1 MVSCFVPQTR
11 CVLRTWILIFG
22 TICAGCARVPHIV
35 YCVMCRPGIARKD
48 VCRESG
54 RWSVSCILDTFANL
68 LEFWRFSGFQILT
81 HSFVEEESSH
91 SFASSS
97 DHALDRRE
105 ITSQSIEEKGIATIR
120 LDLEPRLQIK
130 SKADSRAQQTI
141 AHNKAKMPSFA
152 LLSKKAALEIQAPL
166 EIETFV
172 CFE

>member
-1 MVSCFVPQTR
+1 MEVF
-11 CVLRTWILIFG
+11 
-22 TICAGCARVPHIV
+22 
-35 YCVMCRPGIARKD
+35 
-48 VCRESG
+48 
-54 RWSVSCILDTFANL
+54 
-68 LEFWRFSGFQILT
+68 RFSNFERERERERA

>member
-1 MVSCFVPQTR
+1 ME
-11 CVLRTWILIFG
+11 
-22 TICAGCARVPHIV
+22 AD
-35 YCVMCRPGIARKD
+35 ARKD
-48 VCRESG
+48 VSEKSG
-54 RWSVSCILDTFANL
+54 RWSISCISICKPSRV
-68 LEFWRFSGFQILT
+68 LEVFRFSNFERERA

>member
-1 MVSCFVPQTR
+1 MQRKVDAGPYLIHLQTFSS
-11 CVLRTWILIFG
+11 FG
-22 TICAGCARVPHIV
+22 
-35 YCVMCRPGIARKD
+35 
-48 VCRESG
+48 
-54 RWSVSCILDTFANL
+54 
-68 LEFWRFSGFQILT
+68 GFQVFKFWERERA

-166 EIETFV
+166 KIETFV

>member
-1 MVSCFVPQTR
+1 MQG
-11 CVLRTWILIFG
+11 RTY
-22 TICAGCARVPHIV
+22 AE
-35 YCVMCRPGIARKD
+35 K
-48 VCRESG
+48 SG
-54 RWSVSCILDTFANL
+54 RWSVLDTFANL
-68 LEFWRFSGFQILT
+68 LEFWRFSGFQILRERA

-166 EIETFV
+166 ERSRPLSVLNSSSIKIPKPTLKHLF
-172 CFE
+172 C

>member
-1 MVSCFVPQTR
+1 MYYVQAGQGRTYAEKVDAGPLVAYLHLQTFSS
-11 CVLRTWILIFG
+11 FG
-22 TICAGCARVPHIV
+22 
-35 YCVMCRPGIARKD
+35 
-48 VCRESG
+48 
-54 RWSVSCILDTFANL
+54 
-68 LEFWRFSGFQILT
+68 GFQVFKFWERERELILLLKRR
-81 HSFVEEESSH
+81 
-91 SFASSS
+91 ALILLLPLLIR

-105 ITSQSIEEKGIATIR
+105 ITSQSIEEKGITTIR

-172 CFE
+172 WFK

>member
-1 MVSCFVPQTR
+1 MPVVPYLLFLYP
-11 CVLRTWILIFG
+11 VG
-22 TICAGCARVPHIV
+22 TVPHVEELTSSKSLVSISIV
-35 YCVMCRPGIARKD
+35 MWRLMQGRTYAEK
-48 VCRESG
+48 SG
-54 RWSVSCILDTFANL
+54 RWSVSCIIDTFANL
-68 LEFWRFSGFQILT
+68 LEFWRFSGFQILRERA

-166 EIETFV
+166 KIETFV